1 MTSSSLVVPP
11 GKDPADALTSG
22 TAPLSGESYAIS
34 PSTVLFFGKCHR
46 AFFFRKVLRLKEPP
60 DPTLGLGRCAHKGS
74 EVALLEHVRAEAVG
88 PVALEPALRAYNE
101 AWFAE
106 GMSDPALYADGRQM
120 VEDYVRDQGVL
131 DHRDVAAVEMPF
143 EITIG
148 RHRLRGIIDRVD
160 VVDRYTVRVIDLK
173 SNMRL
178 HTADELRDHTQM
190 LLYGHAAKV
199 LWPWAKNVE
208 LRLWMLR
215 HRVQQE
221 VPADPHRIRGA
232 VALAEATADQILR
245 EKDFAPTVGS
255 HCAYCSYRQQCSAYA
270 EALAGDT
277 IPDQASADDVEK
289 LTRER
294 ESLVSVGSIVE
305 KRKKQ
310 IDRLLMQRLKTQRSI
325 LTPSIEY
332 TTYNSKS
339 LEYPVDET
347 VAELAKVT
355 GWTREQVMARITTVD
370 SGALKDVLQEI
381 GQSKGTAQASLVE
394 ANLHALAKVTQTP
407 RLWAKRL
414 PR

>member
-1 MTSSSLVVPP
+1 MTSTSLATPSRES
-11 GKDPADALTSG
+11 PAQALTAG
-22 TAPLSGESYAIS
+22 PAPASAESYTIS
-34 PSTVLFFGKCHR
+34 PSTVLLFGRCHR
-46 AFFFRKVLRLKEPP
+46 AFFFRKVLRLMEAP
-60 DPTLGLGRCAHKGS
+60 DPTLGLGRCAHKGG
-74 EVALLEHVRAEAVG
+74 EVAVLEHLRAEAVG

-120 VEDYVRDQGVL
+120 VEDYVRDHGVL
-131 DHRDVAAVEMPF
+131 DHRDVLAVEKPF
-143 EITIG
+143 EISIG
-148 RHRLRGIIDRVD
+148 RHKVRGIIDLVQA
-160 VVDRYTVRVIDLK
+160 VDRYTVRVIDLK

-178 HTADELRDHTQM
+178 HTADELRGHTQM
-190 LLYGHAAKV
+190 FLYAHAARI
-199 LWPWAKNVE
+199 LWPWARNVE

-245 EKDFAPTVGS
+245 EKDFAPTLGS
-255 HCAYCSYRQQCSAYA
+255 HCGYCGYRQQCSAYA
-270 EALAGDT
+270 EALAGDR
-277 IPDQASADDVEK
+277 IPDHASADDVDQ

-294 ESLVSVGSIVE
+294 ESLVTIGSIVE

-310 IDRLLMQRLKTQRSI
+310 IDRLLMQRLKVQRSI

-339 LEYPVDET
+339 FEYPVDET
-347 VAELAKVT
+347 VAELATAT

-370 SGALKDVLQEI
+370 GGALKDVLQEL
-381 GQSKGTAQASLVE
+381 GQTKGTAQASLIE
-394 ANLHALAKVTQTP
+394 ANLHAIAKVTQTP